1 VEEASG
7 PPIVPWADNVT
18 PTAVFAAM
26 QTQWRVGPAG
36 PYGLDYTALTE
47 VLRMLGIARSEWAEV
62 LTCIRVMEGEALSL
76 MRKTT

>member
-1 VEEASG
+1 
-7 PPIVPWADNVT
+7 
-18 PTAVFAAM
+18 M

-76 MRKTT
+76 MRKPT